1 MSGYFETQRGVVQ
14 AWECDHNGH
23 LNVTFYMAKFS
34 EAGVQM
40 TARMGLTR
48 VYMNETGGGM
58 AALEHVIKY
67 RRELHAGDVT
77 LVESGLLEVG
87 NKTIRFFHRLLNAS
101 TRELAAT
108 MEGVAC
114 YFDRTTRKSAPL
126 PDVLR
131 EAARALIVARKD
143 D

>member
-23 LNVTFYMAKFS
+23 LNVTYYMAKFS

-40 TARMGLTR
+40 TARIGLTR
-48 VYMNETGGGM
+48 AHMDETGGGM

-67 RRELHAGDVT
+67 RRELHAGDITV
-77 LVESGLLEVG
+77 VESGMLEVG
-87 NKTIRFFHRLLNAS
+87 NKTIRFFHRLLNAA
-101 TRELAAT
+101 TLELAAT

-114 YFDRTTRKSAPL
+114 YFDLTTRRSAPL
-126 PDVLR
+126 PEALR
-131 EAARALIVARKD
+131 AAALAMIVARKD
-143 D
+143 S